1 MFPLITLVLTQ
12 IQLTAGDWITL
23 GGIAFVAIGGWFTFK
38 GKLEQL
44 EKDFTNKVG
53 DLKEFNIALTRLNVT
68 VTVMQETFN
77 ITKVVEERLTNNT
90 KEIVAQLEK
99 NNINNSSKTEQVNKS
114 LERIA
119 KSLEDKK

>member
-1 MFPLITLVLTQ
+1 MFPLTMFLTQ

-23 GGIAFVAIGGWFTFK
+23 AGIAFIAVGGWFTFK

-53 DLKEFNIALTRLNVT
+53 DLKEYNIALTRLNVT

-77 ITKVVEERLTNNT
+77 ITKIVEERLTNNT

-99 NNINNSSKTEQVNKS
+99 NNINNTAKTEQTNKY